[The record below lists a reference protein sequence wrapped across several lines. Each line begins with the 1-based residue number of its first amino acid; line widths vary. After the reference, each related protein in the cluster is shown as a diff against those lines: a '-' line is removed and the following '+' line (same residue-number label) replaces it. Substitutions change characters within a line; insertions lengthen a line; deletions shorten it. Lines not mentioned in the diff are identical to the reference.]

1 MRAKIEVETLLQII
15 LILVVIWLAL
25 QIIDATLGI
34 LGTLLAPL
42 SGVFGLIILIVI
54 ILWLLDYI

>member
-34 LGTLLAPL
+34 LGALLAPL